1 MSSLL
6 LTFYGLIYVVIFI
19 SYISRYLTHL
29 PLFDT
34 FEKEL
39 CSESGDTT
47 PVFFVKLCS
56 VVFQKKLFKAL
67 YCIIIVLLSLQ
78 QTF

>member
-6 LTFYGLIYVVIFI
+6 LTFYGQIYVVIFI

-47 PVFFVKLCS
+47 QVF
-56 VVFQKKLFKAL
+56 
-67 YCIIIVLLSLQ
+67 LLNYVQ
-78 QTF
+78 